1 MTTPYSSVELGQR
14 LLNTELTLRDLA
26 KLQNRISLCL
36 FRLTVK
42 ILGKSED
49 ATKKKKKKRVN
60 KHI

>member
-49 ATKKKKKKRVN
+49 ATKKKKNV
-60 KHI
+60 